1 LHRFLD
7 NHRRLTRNEAAAV
20 DVARNARNRF
30 PDGRDVFHDSMWE
43 KYHDHQAKL
52 KKAED
57 TIEKIQRKT
66 DAQGCI
72 IDRLRNELIEPYYAE
87 YKKEVTRNEVECP
100 SPDGPS
106 TQIFL
111 NAAPGNAD
119 RGFYLRSTTRSRT
132 QLFPEEA
139 RKRRVEE
146 EQEGDRSWC

>member
-30 PDGRDVFHDSMWE
+30 QNGRDVFRDSMWE

-66 DAQGCI
+66 GSQGYT
-72 IDRLRNELIEPYYAE
+72 IDRPRTELIEPFYAE

-100 SPDGPS
+100 APDGPS
-106 TQIFL
+106 TQISL
-111 NAAPGNAD
+111 NAAAGNAD
-119 RGFYLRSTTRSRT
+119 RGFS
-132 QLFPEEA
+132 
-139 RKRRVEE
+139 
-146 EQEGDRSWC
+146 